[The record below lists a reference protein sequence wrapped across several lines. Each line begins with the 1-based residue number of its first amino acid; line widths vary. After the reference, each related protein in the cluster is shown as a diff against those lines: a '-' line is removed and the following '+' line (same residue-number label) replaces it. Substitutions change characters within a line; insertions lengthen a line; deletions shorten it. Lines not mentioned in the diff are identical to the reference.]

1 MYGCRVNVLS
11 GLAVV
16 LAAFKAF
23 GLKQALPAKSY
34 APAHTVKCCIVAFA
48 LLGVCLTVTGCGG
61 GAGAGTAG
69 KSAGT
74 SNSTASDK
82 KPAATDAAAITDATK
97 ALKATPDNAGT
108 LGADITKLVTDKI
121 AAEKA
126 KAGDAG
132 ADSKVE
138 SDKAAT
144 DKALADRE
152 LIKKNS
158 NRSDKLPVNFLL
170 AEDILLEQ
178 TRDPFFNSNRA
189 KAVKPKLDENGK
201 PVVDATKIDPAS
213 AAAKAAALAAKPL
226 STDVG
231 PDLTPITLKGVITS
245 KQGAMALLKS
255 GTGQAQTVKKGDTT
269 MLTGVPCRVVTID
282 HDQVTLENI
291 MNHQK
296 IYLWVPHI
304 VGYRPDAAAG
314 GQAAAGTANTT
325 TAVPFM
331 KAIEQLKQQ
340 EEADNKIIKLP
351 QKVTLPRLLNNST
364 VSSTSVGNSIQLSK
378 PEKPQLTVEVK
389 P

>member
-23 GLKQALPAKSY
+23 GLKQVLPAKSY

-61 GAGAGTAG
+61 GTGTGTAG
-69 KSAGT
+69 KSAGA

-97 ALKATPDNAGT
+97 VLKATPDNAGT

-189 KAVKPKLDENGK
+189 KAVPPKLD
-201 PVVDATKIDPAS
+201 ASKIDPAS

-304 VGYRPDAAAG
+304 VGYRPDAATG
-314 GQAAAGTANTT
+314 GQAAAGTAST
-325 TAVPFM
+325 TAPVPFM